1 MFPENLYSRTV
12 INILL
17 PEYHVVR
24 EASRLR
30 FCTLNKLLLIRTRKN
45 IAQIQRRQNLTNPL
59 KSQEAERAVRSR
71 LCSGLLLL
79 DSKAFNFQDL
89 LDLIEITAI
98 SVYSNSTTDKIWTCS
113 SLVRFLY
120 ILLLLKRE
128 IVKTCFQ

>member
-98 SVYSNSTTDKIWTCS
+98 SVYSNSTTDKI
-113 SLVRFLY
+113 
-120 ILLLLKRE
+120 
-128 IVKTCFQ
+128 

>member
-17 PEYHVVR
+17 SEYHVVR

-30 FCTLNKLLLIRTRKN
+30 FCTLNKLLLIRTRKKKKDN

-98 SVYSNSTTDKIWTCS
+98 SVYSNSTTDKI
-113 SLVRFLY
+113 
-120 ILLLLKRE
+120 
-128 IVKTCFQ
+128 

>member
-1 MFPENLYSRTV
+1 MFPENLYSQTV

-98 SVYSNSTTDKIWTCS
+98 SVYSNSTTDKI
-113 SLVRFLY
+113 
-120 ILLLLKRE
+120 
-128 IVKTCFQ
+128 

>member
-79 DSKAFNFQDL
+79 DNKAFNFQDL

-98 SVYSNSTTDKIWTCS
+98 SVYSNSTTDKI
-113 SLVRFLY
+113 
-120 ILLLLKRE
+120 
-128 IVKTCFQ
+128 

>member
-17 PEYHVVR
+17 PEYRVVR

-30 FCTLNKLLLIRTRKN
+30 FYTLNKLLLIRTRKN

-98 SVYSNSTTDKIWTCS
+98 SV
-113 SLVRFLY
+113 
-120 ILLLLKRE
+120 
-128 IVKTCFQ
+128 

>member
-17 PEYHVVR
+17 SEYHVVR

-30 FCTLNKLLLIRTRKN
+30 FCTLNKLLLIRTRKKREGQHRAN
-45 IAQIQRRQNLTNPL
+45 STPPKFN
-59 KSQEAERAVRSR
+59 KSFKIPRGQERAVRSR

-98 SVYSNSTTDKIWTCS
+98 SVYSNSTTDKI
-113 SLVRFLY
+113 
-120 ILLLLKRE
+120 
-128 IVKTCFQ
+128 

>member
-71 LCSGLLLL
+71 LCYGLLLL

-98 SVYSNSTTDKIWTCS
+98 SVYSNSTTDKI
-113 SLVRFLY
+113 
-120 ILLLLKRE
+120 
-128 IVKTCFQ
+128 

>member
-17 PEYHVVR
+17 SEYHVVR

-30 FCTLNKLLLIRTRKN
+30 FRTLNKLLLIRTRKKKDN

-59 KSQEAERAVRSR
+59 KSQEAKRAVRSR

-98 SVYSNSTTDKIWTCS
+98 SVYSNSTTDKI
-113 SLVRFLY
+113 
-120 ILLLLKRE
+120 
-128 IVKTCFQ
+128 

>member
-17 PEYHVVR
+17 SEYHVVR

-98 SVYSNSTTDKIWTCS
+98 SVYSNSTTDKI
-113 SLVRFLY
+113 
-120 ILLLLKRE
+120 
-128 IVKTCFQ
+128 